1 MLHQIAIGTQSSCS
15 MFGSIFFDSRPIE
28 DIREDIP
35 KGVDESHWIQLVGQW
50 FNDDNQKRA
59 TMNSSN
65 AKKQK
70 CPHTM
75 GRMSIARRERQ
86 LEMTCRL
93 LAEKGLSPEDCN
105 NNENERVGTLNQL
118 LYFIGLKHTTP
129 TIACALTNIL
139 PAITFI
145 MAVPFRIETAEVRT
159 PAGKAKI
166 AGTAL
171 CVGGSMLMTFYK
183 GSLIRIPPSSIHW
196 RYAEVAG
203 SAEGAPTSTGAGGEA
218 VGAMLVVGS
227 CAAWAA
233 WFVMQAKMSK
243 SFSMPYTS
251 SALMCAMSGG
261 ECMVVG
267 VAVERDP
274 ARWALGLDIRLASVL
289 YIGVVGSAFAVC
301 AMSWAI
307 EKRGPLYV
315 SMFSP
320 LLLVVVAVLGWA
332 FLDEQLYVGS
342 AIGSLIIVVGLYMV
356 LWGNGR
362 EFNMN
367 SANNVNEK
375 DVDQKGGAKTD
386 REVDDDNGDQN
397 HELIKVKFEEVL

>member
-1 MLHQIAIGTQSSCS
+1 MMQEGILKTEVGWLPAITMIAVQVGYAGLNIVSKLAL
-15 MFGSIFFDSRPIE
+15 DSGMSPYVMIAYR
-28 DIREDIP
+28 
-35 KGVDESHWIQLVGQW
+35 QLV
-50 FNDDNQKRA
+50 A
-59 TMNSSN
+59 TITLTPLAFFLERKNHV
-65 AKKQK
+65 KI
-70 CPHTM
+70 T
-75 GRMSIARRERQ
+75 GRI
-86 LEMTCRL
+86 L
-93 LAEKGLSPEDCN
+93 LQILITSTFG
-105 NNENERVGTLNQL
+105 GTLNQL